1 MGEDTT
7 MKRSIAVLIC
17 VCASVVAVIGAQ
29 ALKGQG
35 TSKQIPARFTTV
47 RGASGDGILN
57 DLKGDYLNGSNCVVS
72 WVDSRSGYY
81 FLRTTTFNCATANP
95 RTMTL
100 DFTNAINRTPDGSG
114 SDSCHV
120 NDAFGDSGE
129 LNICGSA
136 AGPNTVIPDVRI
148 IAGTM
153 FSSTAVTQG
162 TTVSIPFSLSPD
174 FSGTDFELDYE
185 LPVAVGVNSSTS
197 RTLNA
202 YSTTACGPGV
212 IADLYKYPK
221 HGNKISLGRY
231 CMPFQVTVQE

>member
-1 MGEDTT
+1 

-35 TSKQIPARFTTV
+35 TSKQIPVSSTIV

-57 DLKGDYLNGSNCVVS
+57 DGNGPYSNGSNCVVS

-81 FLRTTTFNCATANP
+81 FLRTTTFSCAATKP

-100 DFTNAINRTPDGSG
+100 DFSNAITRTPDGSG

-129 LNICGSA
+129 LNICGPA
-136 AGPNTVIPDVRI
+136 AGPNSVIPDVRI

-185 LPVAVGVNSSTS
+185 LPVAVGVISSSS
-197 RTLNA
+197 RTL
-202 YSTTACGPGV
+202 TADSCAAGAT
-212 IADLYKYPK
+212 ADLYKYPK
-221 HGNKISLGRY
+221 HGSKISLGRY

>member
-1 MGEDTT
+1 M
-7 MKRSIAVLIC
+7 MKRSIAVLIL
-17 VCASVVAVIGAQ
+17 VCASVGGVIGAQ

-35 TSKQIPARFTTV
+35 TSKQVPARSTTL

-57 DLKGDYLNGSNCVVS
+57 DGKGAYLNGSDCVVS

-81 FLRTTTFNCATANP
+81 FLRTATFNCATTNS
-95 RTMTL
+95 RSMTL
-100 DFTNAINRTPDGSG
+100 DFTHALSRTPDGSG

-129 LNICGSA
+129 LNICGPA
-136 AGPNTVIPDVRI
+136 DGPNTVVPDLRI
-148 IAGTM
+148 IANTM

-185 LPVAVGVNSSTS
+185 LAVPVSVISSTS
-197 RTLNA
+197 RLLTA
-202 YSTTACGPGV
+202 DSTTTCGPGV

-221 HGNKISLGRY
+221 HGSKISLGRY
-231 CMPFQVTVQE
+231 CMPFQVMVQE